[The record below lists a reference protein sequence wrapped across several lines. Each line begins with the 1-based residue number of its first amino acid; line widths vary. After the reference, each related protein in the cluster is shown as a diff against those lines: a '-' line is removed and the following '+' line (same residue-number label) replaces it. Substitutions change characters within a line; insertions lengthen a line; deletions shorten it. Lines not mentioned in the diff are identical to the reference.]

1 MNFYVNKLLSN
12 QRQKLVYSLFEILFL
27 LLSVELITLVV
38 LLKCSI
44 KWSWGPKL
52 EWTITIKAYV
62 DSNLTKIREIN
73 DNVVDNSIDLLIDKL
88 ISFTNNPGAN
98 IYQLNYSIFKSL
110 SITKREYIK
119 SFLFFNYIS
128 MNCFFLFQF

>member
-88 ISFTNNPGAN
+88 ISFTNNPGAT